1 MDFKNA
7 KKYILKRLEKELD
20 PTLYY
25 HNIEHTLDVC
35 ESVIQ
40 LARMEGVEGKE
51 LKLLL
56 TAALYHDAGMM
67 KGYENH
73 EKASSVLAKNILPA
87 YGYMPDEIRIVTG
100 LIEVTQLPQ
109 KAKTKQEGILCDADL
124 DYLGRKDFFIH
135 SFQLQLEWDLY
146 KVRQTNLKEW
156 FDIQVQFL
164 SMHAYFTKSAALL
177 RNEQKQKNLNAIKD
191 LLKLIQ

>member
-1 MDFKNA
+1 MDLKNA
-7 KKYILKRLEKELD
+7 KKYVLKRLEKELD

-25 HNIEHTLDVC
+25 HSIEHTLDVY

-51 LKLLL
+51 LNLLL

-109 KAKTKQEGILCDADL
+109 IAKTRQEGILCDADL

-146 KVRQTNLKEW
+146 KVRQTTLKEW
-156 FDIQVQFL
+156 FDIQVHFL
-164 SMHAYFTKSAALL
+164 SAHNYFTKSAALL

-191 LLKLIQ
+191 LLKIIQ